1 MPIQPKVGDLV
12 MVRGRY
18 SPGRPFAPR
27 WMEPYPVVD
36 TAGQTSLWVEQPG
49 ARRTKQHLDDMRL
62 ARPGTTT
69 SPRQTT
75 RPTNLQPRAHARPQL
90 GPRLSE
96 SERLPH
102 SV

>member
-27 WMEPYPVVD
+27 WMGPYPVVD

-49 ARRTKQHLDDMRL
+49 ARRTKQHLDDVRL
-62 ARPGTTT
+62 ARPGNTAQHPAHDEPPDPPAST
-69 SPRQTT
+69 PE
-75 RPTNLQPRAHARPQL
+75 PTA
-90 GPRLSE
+90 GPSWA
-96 SERLPH
+96 PD
-102 SV
+102 